1 MAKKKKKKDASTINV
16 KDRFN
21 NIKVLVQSGRPKEA
35 IAYIYLVYTDLIN
48 NKFKKARLAH
58 QTIREYGI
66 TCVNELGQ
74 KPENTYPFL
83 KRIEDIIYGGIEP
96 GEKEFKTT
104 IELFSNLHKDITG
117 NSISFSL

>member
-1 MAKKKKKKDASTINV
+1 MARKKKKKVAPTINV

-21 NIKVLVQSGRPKEA
+21 NVKFLVNSGRPKEA

-48 NKFKKARLAH
+48 TKYNKPRLAY

-66 TCVNELGQ
+66 TCVNELEQ

-96 GEKEFKTT
+96 TSKEFEVT
-104 IELFSNLHKDITG
+104 IQLFSNIHKDITG
-117 NSISFSL
+117 NTFSFTL